1 MTMGKL
7 TRKFNNKL
15 YYLQS
20 IVWSK
25 REALKQADKFRKEGK
40 LARIVRAVETDAFG
54 TTGEG
59 WSIYTRRAK

>member
-1 MTMGKL
+1 MGKL

-15 YYLQS
+15 YYLES

-25 REALKQADKFRKEGK
+25 REAQSRANQFRREGK
-40 LARIVRAVETDAFG
+40 LARIVKARETDAFG

-59 WSIYTRRAK
+59 WSIYTRRAKR